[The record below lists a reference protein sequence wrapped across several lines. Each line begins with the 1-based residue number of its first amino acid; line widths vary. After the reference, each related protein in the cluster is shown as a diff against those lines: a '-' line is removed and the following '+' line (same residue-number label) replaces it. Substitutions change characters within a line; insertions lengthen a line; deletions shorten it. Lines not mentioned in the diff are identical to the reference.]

1 MKRTPKAADGFIE
14 ELAAP
19 ARRAL
24 EGAGLTTL
32 EKIAKRNESEILG
45 LHGMGP
51 NAMGKLRAALRKKGL
66 QFSRR

>member
-1 MKRTPKAADGFIE
+1 VKRQRKTDSGFLA

-24 EGAGLTTL
+24 EGAGLDTL
-32 EKIAKRNESEILG
+32 AKLAKKTEVQVSE

-51 NAMGKLRAALRKKGL
+51 NAMSTLRGTLKKEGLSFRK
-66 QFSRR
+66 

>member
-1 MKRTPKAADGFIE
+1 MKPAVDFTT

-24 EGAGLTTL
+24 QGAGLTTL
-32 EKIAKRNESEILG
+32 AKLTRSKEAEVLA
-45 LHGMGP
+45 LHGMAP
-51 NAMGKLRAALRKKGL
+51 NAIGSLREALKKKGL